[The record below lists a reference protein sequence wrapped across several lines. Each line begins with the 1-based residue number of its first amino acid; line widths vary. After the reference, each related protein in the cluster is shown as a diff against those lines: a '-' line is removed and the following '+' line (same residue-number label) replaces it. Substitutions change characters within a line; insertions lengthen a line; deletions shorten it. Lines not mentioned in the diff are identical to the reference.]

1 MPESRPLIA
10 LEWETLSAGNLLDNA
25 CKWARTRVKLTGSK
39 EGEQVVIAVD
49 DDADMDGMA
58 HSLAAAYPDT
68 DKDQGILVTQLKEVM
83 VRDIRPFLLVL
94 LAAVGFV
101 LLIACVNVANL
112 LLVRSTGRA
121 REFAIRSALGA
132 SQSRVIRQL
141 LTESVLLAMA
151 GGTLRLLLAAWGTR
165 AALSVLPSTLPRAAK
180 CAWIHTCFCSPCPS
194 LFSPEFFLASPLPSK
209 LRDPICTKR

>member
-68 DKDQGILVTQLKEVM
+68 DKDQGILVTQLP
-83 VRDIRPFLLVL
+83 RPCYF
-94 LAAVGFV
+94 GM
-101 LLIACVNVANL
+101 
-112 LLVRSTGRA
+112 
-121 REFAIRSALGA
+121 EEPLGA
-132 SQSRVIRQL
+132 APQKARAFIPIYPN
-141 LTESVLLAMA
+141 
-151 GGTLRLLLAAWGTR
+151 TLPTA
-165 AALSVLPSTLPRAAK
+165 PKPPRAAR
-180 CAWIHTCFCSPCPS
+180 T
-194 LFSPEFFLASPLPSK
+194 AS
-209 LRDPICTKR
+209 

>member
-1 MPESRPLIA
+1 
-10 LEWETLSAGNLLDNA
+10 
-25 CKWARTRVKLTGSK
+25 LTGSK

-58 HSLAAAYPDT
+58 HSLAVAYPDT

-165 AALSVLPSTLPRAAK
+165 AALSVLPSTLPRANDVRMDP
-180 CAWIHTCFCSPCPS
+180 HVLLFTVSVS
-194 LFSPEFFLASPLPSK
+194 LLAGVLFGLTLPSK